1 MEEERRT
8 RGESRNV
15 REAGSGVPGMWR
27 RSEREV
33 EERKRKNA
41 MTKEQTKGRI
51 QMYCLISDFVFA

>member
-8 RGESRNV
+8 SGESRNV

-27 RSEREV
+27 RSEKV

-51 QMYCLISDFVFA
+51 QMYCLISDLVFV

>member
-15 REAGSGVPGMWR
+15 REAGNGVAGMWR
-27 RSEREV
+27 RSEKV

-41 MTKEQTKGRI
+41 MTKEQTKGKI
-51 QMYCLISDFVFA
+51 